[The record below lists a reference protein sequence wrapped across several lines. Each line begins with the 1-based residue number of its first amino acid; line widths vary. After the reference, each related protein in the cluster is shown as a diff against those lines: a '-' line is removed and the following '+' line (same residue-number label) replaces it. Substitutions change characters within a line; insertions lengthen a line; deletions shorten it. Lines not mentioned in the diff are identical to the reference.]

1 MLYMSFENNIPLD
14 DDALRRIEQ
23 TLFAMRRV
31 IEERSLR
38 NCPNELLPAGN
49 WSKNFFLDAARLVS
63 EGQPETLNQL
73 LWYTNTFTG
82 VKSAL
87 WAKHSGVWSTDPV
100 PTDHNRI
107 GRENV
112 HRFGD
117 VIAEFESIR
126 RAASDLPLP
135 PVPPIMGQTGI
146 WQDGYILNTTN
157 CRYYAQ
163 LVALYLA
170 GALPE
175 EGTLLEIGGGYGG
188 LAYLIRKVRPNLR
201 YIAIDLPESLLF
213 AGAYLTGTL
222 PDGEAQVIAS
232 PDGVFNTTS
241 RLILCPSDFAPALF
255 EAFPRIDAAINF
267 ASFGEMGEAALDYYA
282 GMLGSR
288 LGGILYE
295 VNQSARPFITCD
307 VQAILSQYFNGP
319 EHPTLP
325 FRKFDGEHRIWRRFA
340 GHH

>member
-14 DDALRRIEQ
+14 NDALRRIEQ
-23 TLFAMRRV
+23 TLIAMRRV

-38 NCPNELLPAGN
+38 NCPNALLPAGN
-49 WSKNFFLDAARLVS
+49 WSKNFFLDVARLVG
-63 EGQPETLNQL
+63 EGRPETLNQL
-73 LWYTNTFTG
+73 LWYTNAFTG
-82 VKSAL
+82 VKPAL
-87 WAKHSGVWSTDPV
+87 WAKHSGMWSTDPV
-100 PTDHNRI
+100 PTDHHRI

-112 HRFGD
+112 HSFGD

-163 LVALYLA
+163 LVTLYLV

-201 YIAIDLPESLLF
+201 YIAIDIPESLLF

-222 PDGEAQVIAS
+222 PEEAQVIAS
-232 PDGVFNTTS
+232 PDGAFNATS
-241 RLILCPSDFAPALF
+241 RLILCPSHFAPALF
-255 EAFPRIDAAINF
+255 EAFPGIDAAINF

-295 VNQSARPFITCD
+295 VNQGAGPFITCD

-340 GHH
+340 VHH